1 MFVIGFIRLFVCLFV
16 FFLTAMCQARI
27 YFVCFFKEPD
37 GLFFIPA
44 SWLILSGI
52 TNPKKNTLLDEWQ
65 NFKIVGFDNHAGWA
79 PRFRVIVNN
88 FSSISLDRKPF
99 FHS

>member
-16 FFLTAMCQARI
+16 CFLTAMCQARI

-52 TNPKKNTLLDEWQ
+52 TNPKKKHPVGRMTKWDLITMQDEHL
-65 NFKIVGFDNHAGWA
+65 GF
-79 PRFRVIVNN
+79 
-88 FSSISLDRKPF
+88 
-99 FHS
+99 

>member
-44 SWLILSGI
+44 S
-52 TNPKKNTLLDEWQ
+52 
-65 NFKIVGFDNHAGWA
+65 
-79 PRFRVIVNN
+79 
-88 FSSISLDRKPF
+88 
-99 FHS
+99 